1 MAIHYGSGGITF
13 TGTNTPAQSA
23 GTGTS
28 NVLDD
33 YEEGTWVSAYAATSC
48 TFTMSASAGY
58 YTKFGRVQHLSY
70 ICVTNGV
77 SLNGANA
84 MTITGV
90 PFTTQAASLIAS
102 APVAFNANFPGG
114 GAQFVYIG
122 SNSNALAM
130 YFGAGWDSAA
140 YNLTSPK
147 TATGMGNAA
156 NNNYCA
162 GIISLAVNA

>member
-28 NVLDD
+28 SVLDD

-58 YTKFGRVQHLSY
+58 YTKVGRLQHLSY

-77 SLNGANA
+77 STSGANA

-90 PFTTQAASLIAS
+90 PFTTKSVSMIAAQA
-102 APVAFNANFPGG
+102 VAFNANFPGG

-122 SNSNALAM
+122 SNSNALGM
-130 YFGAGWDSAA
+130 YLVLDGHRR
-140 YNLTSPK
+140 L
-147 TATGMGNAA
+147 
-156 NNNYCA
+156 
-162 GIISLAVNA
+162 II